1 VDAVTVEESNMIYK
15 VRDATIQAIA
25 NLEIAAVER
34 LGARIKKSARV
45 FTVGLGGSAAH
56 ASHCACDLVKL
67 GGVESICLVDNV
79 SAYSAGVNDDGSEV
93 FVEMLRR
100 HRFDHDD
107 MLLIFS
113 VGGGSLEK
121 GVSTELVQAAKFTR
135 GACAAIVG
143 RRGDVC
149 EYADPVVQ
157 IPCPDRTLI
166 TYVAESVMPLIW
178 HALIAGQVKKG
189 EPVWR

>member
-1 VDAVTVEESNMIYK
+1 MIEQSAD
-15 VRDATIQAIA
+15 VRCVFNATKEAIA
-25 NLEIAAVER
+25 LLDYKEVVR
-34 LGARIKKSARV
+34 LGHKIRKAARV

-79 SAYSAGVNDDGSEV
+79 SALTAGYNDDGSEV

-107 MLLIFS
+107 LLLIFS
-113 VGGGSLEK
+113 VGGGSLER
-121 GVSTELVQAAKFTR
+121 GVSVELVQAAKFTR
-135 GACAAIVG
+135 GACAAIAG
-143 RRGDVC
+143 RRGDIA
-149 EYADPVVQ
+149 EFADPY
-157 IPCPDRTLI
+157 IEIKCDDDSLR
-166 TYVAESVMPLIW
+166 TYVAESVSPLIW
-178 HALIAGQVKKG
+178 HALVAGQVKRR

>member
-1 VDAVTVEESNMIYK
+1 VDAVIEQSAD
-15 VRDATIQAIA
+15 VRCVFNATKEAIA
-25 NLEIAAVER
+25 LLDYKEVVR
-34 LGARIKKSARV
+34 LGHKIRKAARV

-113 VGGGSLEK
+113 VGGGSLAK

-157 IPCPDRTLI
+157 ITCPDQTLI